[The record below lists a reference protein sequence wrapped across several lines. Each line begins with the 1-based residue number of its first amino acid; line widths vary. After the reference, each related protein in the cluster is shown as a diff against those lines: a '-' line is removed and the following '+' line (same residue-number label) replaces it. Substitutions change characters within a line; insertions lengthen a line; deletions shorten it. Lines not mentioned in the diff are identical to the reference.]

1 MDRLGKAT
9 DFGRRLDPSR
19 AALVGMILIVGGG
32 VLWIITV
39 TPLVVR
45 SALTIG
51 LAAAWCRWLEHHPDQ
66 LPRVAGRDPADD
78 TTELR

>member
-1 MDRLGKAT
+1 MDRRGKAT
-9 DFGRRLDPSR
+9 DFGRRFDPSR

-51 LAAAWCRWLEHHPDQ
+51 LAAAWCRWLEHHPDE
-66 LPRVAGRDPADD
+66 PPAVAGRDRADE
-78 TTELR
+78 TTASH

>member
-1 MDRLGKAT
+1 MDRQLRA
-9 DFGRRLDPSR
+9 RHSAPLLHSSR
-19 AALVGMILIVGGG
+19 AAWLGVILVLGGA
-32 VLWIITV
+32 VLWIITAA
-39 TPLVVR
+39 PLVLG
-45 SALTIG
+45 SAITIG

>member
-51 LAAAWCRWLEHHPDQ
+51 LAAAWCRWLEHHPAE
-66 LPRVAGRDPADD
+66 PPEVAGRDQPDEA
-78 TTELR
+78 TGSR